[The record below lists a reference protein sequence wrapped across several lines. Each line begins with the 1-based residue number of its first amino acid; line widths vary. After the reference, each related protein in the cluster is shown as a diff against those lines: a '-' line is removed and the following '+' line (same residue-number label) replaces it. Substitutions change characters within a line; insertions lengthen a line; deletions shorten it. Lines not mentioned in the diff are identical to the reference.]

1 MNAND
6 ITVLPSILLTTTSYI
21 LQEETIFTY
30 DKDDELSETGR
41 VKWTNKNLIQNN
53 TYNHSRH
60 SNAYQNS
67 YWL

>member
-6 ITVLPSILLTTTSYI
+6 IIVLPSILLTTTSYI

-41 VKWTNKNLIQNN
+41 VK
-53 TYNHSRH
+53 
-60 SNAYQNS
+60 
-67 YWL
+67 